1 MKFAR
6 NLAIIALIALAV
18 TVLPGGGP
26 TLDVFLTL
34 ITVGFF
40 TAIAL
45 LGYRLYREHHF
56 TLDALEPRQRLV
68 LYAAIGLAFLTF
80 AATQRLFD
88 AGGGGVL
95 GWLALL
101 GLASFGVYW
110 VFQQARRYD

>member
-1 MKFAR
+1 MKLAR
-6 NLAIIALIALAV
+6 NLLIIALIALGV

-56 TLDALEPRQRLV
+56 TLDSLEQRQRLV
-68 LYAAIGLAFLTF
+68 LYASVGLAFLTF
-80 AATQRLFD
+80 VATQQLFD
-88 AGGGGVL
+88 QGGPGVL

-101 GLASFGVYW
+101 GLASYGVFW
-110 VFQQARRYD
+110 VFQQSRRVE